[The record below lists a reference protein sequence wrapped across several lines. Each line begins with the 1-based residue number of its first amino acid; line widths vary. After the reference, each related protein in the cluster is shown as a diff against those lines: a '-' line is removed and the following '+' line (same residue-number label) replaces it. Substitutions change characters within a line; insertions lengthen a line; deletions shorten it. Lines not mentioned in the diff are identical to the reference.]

1 MRTAIV
7 KNSISGFCAAAA
19 EAASDLWD
27 VHWSSDTRD
36 LKVKRGKEH
45 LSALEGSK
53 EVTAV
58 PELLMVFKMLST
70 ADRGKKKGPFHIR

>member
-1 MRTAIV
+1 MILAQVVLLRTATV

-53 EVTAV
+53 GSHRSSKVVDGFQNAV
-58 PELLMVFKMLST
+58 NS
-70 ADRGKKKGPFHIR
+70 

>member
-1 MRTAIV
+1 MFTVILVQVVLLRTATV

-19 EAASDLWD
+19 EAANGLWD

-53 EVTAV
+53 GSQQSSKVVDGFQNATN
-58 PELLMVFKMLST
+58 S
-70 ADRGKKKGPFHIR
+70 

>member
-1 MRTAIV
+1 MFLAQVVLLRTV
-7 KNSISGFCAAAA
+7 TLKNSISGFCATAA

-27 VHWSSDTRD
+27 VHWTSDTKD

-53 EVTAV
+53 G
-58 PELLMVFKMLST
+58 S
-70 ADRGKKKGPFHIR
+70 HQSC